1 MNRIAL
7 HVLVSVFVLVL
18 LTSAGSAAPEKIQ
31 TLAIGASAPDF
42 NLPGV
47 DGKMHALADYQ
58 DAEVLVIVF
67 TCNHCPTAQAYEG
80 RIKKLVSDFKD
91 KGVALVAISPNDDK
105 AVRLD
110 ELGYTDVGDS
120 LADMKIRAQDKKFN
134 FPYLYDGDTQAVSK
148 AYGPMSTPHVFVF
161 DAQRKLRYVGR
172 IDDNERDP
180 AKVTSHDARNAI
192 KAVLAG
198 KPVPVETTRTVGCS
212 IKWAS
217 KRDSVQKALDT
228 WAKEPVTIERIDL
241 DAVKELLAN
250 ETDKL
255 RLINIWATYCGPC
268 VTEFPELVT
277 MNRMYRR
284 RDFEMIG
291 INVESPGR
299 QAKVLDFLRDKQASF
314 KNYIFDGNVYQFIET
329 VDKQWPGPIPYTL
342 LVAPGGKIIYRHLG
356 AIEPLEVKQTIV
368 EYLGRTYK

>member
-1 MNRIAL
+1 MNRIASRIL
-7 HVLVSVFVLVL
+7 MSAFIFVLLASV
-18 LTSAGSAAPEKIQ
+18 GPAAPEKIQ
-31 TLAIGASAPDF
+31 TLAIGAAAPDF

-47 DGKMHALADYQ
+47 DGKMHALADYK

-67 TCNHCPTAQAYEG
+67 TCNHCPTAQAYEE
-80 RIKKLVSDFKD
+80 RIKKLASDFKD

-120 LADMKIRAQDKKFN
+120 LADMKIRAKDKQFN

-172 IDDNERDP
+172 IDDNERNP
-180 AKVTSHDARNAI
+180 AKVTSRDARNAVE
-192 KAVLAG
+192 AVLAG

-212 IKWAS
+212 IKWSS
-217 KRDSVQKALDT
+217 KRQSVQDALET
-228 WAKEPVTIERIDL
+228 WAKEPVALDSIDL
-241 DAVKELLAN
+241 DGVKTLLAN

-277 MNRMYRR
+277 INRMYRR
-284 RDFEMIG
+284 REFEMIG
-291 INVESPGR
+291 INVETLG
-299 QAKVLDFLRDKQASF
+299 QKAKVLDFLRDKQASF
-314 KNYIFDGNVYQFIET
+314 KNYIFDGNVYRFIET
-329 VDKQWPGPIPYTL
+329 VDEEWPGPIPYTL
-342 LVAPGGKIIYRHLG
+342 LIAPGGEIIYRHLG
-356 AIEPLEVKQTIV
+356 AIEPLEVKQAIV